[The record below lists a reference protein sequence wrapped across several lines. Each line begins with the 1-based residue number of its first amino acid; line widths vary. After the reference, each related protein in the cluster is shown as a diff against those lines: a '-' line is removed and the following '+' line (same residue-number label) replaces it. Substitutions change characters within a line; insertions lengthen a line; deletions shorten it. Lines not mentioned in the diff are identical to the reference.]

1 MMRTEK
7 QILDERARVDYA
19 QRAILQKAADE
30 KRALNQE
37 EGAQWDAAN
46 QDFNQLTKELEMVRA
61 MHARDG
67 IDQNPAAPVIPITPQ
82 KAPESAKES
91 AERFYRALIHG
102 EGVDQETAMAMA
114 KGKLPM
120 RASTSSAGTGLY
132 AMPEEFISRLERK
145 MKQFGGMLRASYLHR
160 SSSGNPMRWPTH
172 DGTADTGNWVD
183 QPRAADIV
191 PRNLTFGRNS
201 FAAYTWYD
209 IVGLDWEFIQDEEV
223 GLVAG
228 ILADMLGESA
238 GRALNIA
245 CTTGTGSSSVTG
257 LLAASG
263 GASTGKTT
271 ASASAITKAEI
282 LDLFHSVDEAYR
294 MGEQVYFMLHDNTL
308 NAIRQLDMSTNVA
321 PIWQMSFREGLPD
334 TIAGKPYIVN
344 NNFPTIAAS
353 QKVIAFGDFS
363 KYVIRQVQDL
373 NVLRLNETFAAKM
386 QTAFLGWLRVDAK
399 LIQDS
404 AIKLLTMHA

>member
-1 MMRTEK
+1 MRTEK

-37 EGAQWDAAN
+37 ESAQWDAAN
-46 QDFNQLTKELEMVRA
+46 QDFTQLTKELEMVRA

-67 IDQNPAAPVIPITPQ
+67 IDQNPAAPVVPIAPQ
-82 KAPESAKES
+82 KAPESAKEA

-183 QPRAADIV
+183 QPRASDIV
-191 PRNLTFGRNS
+191 PRGLTFGRNS

-294 MGEQVYFMLHDNTL
+294 MGNSVYFMLHDDTL

>member
-1 MMRTEK
+1 
-7 QILDERARVDYA
+7 
-19 QRAILQKAADE
+19 
-30 KRALNQE
+30 
-37 EGAQWDAAN
+37 
-46 QDFNQLTKELEMVRA
+46 
-61 MHARDG
+61 
-67 IDQNPAAPVIPITPQ
+67 
-82 KAPESAKES
+82 
-91 AERFYRALIHG
+91 
-102 EGVDQETAMAMA
+102 MAMA

-191 PRNLTFGRNS
+191 PRGLTFGRNS

-294 MGEQVYFMLHDNTL
+294 MGERVYFMLHDSTL
-308 NAIRQLDMSTNVA
+308 NAIRQLDISTSVA

>member
-1 MMRTEK
+1 MRTEK

-46 QDFNQLTKELEMVRA
+46 QDFNQLTQELEMVRA

-294 MGEQVYFMLHDNTL
+294 MGEQVYFMLHDDTL

>member
-1 MMRTEK
+1 MRTEK

-67 IDQNPAAPVIPITPQ
+67 IDPNPAAPVIPIAPQ
-82 KAPESAKES
+82 EAPESAKEA

-191 PRNLTFGRNS
+191 PRGLTFGRNS

>member
-1 MMRTEK
+1 MRTEK

-191 PRNLTFGRNS
+191 PRGLTFGRNS

-294 MGEQVYFMLHDNTL
+294 MGEQVYFMLHDDTL